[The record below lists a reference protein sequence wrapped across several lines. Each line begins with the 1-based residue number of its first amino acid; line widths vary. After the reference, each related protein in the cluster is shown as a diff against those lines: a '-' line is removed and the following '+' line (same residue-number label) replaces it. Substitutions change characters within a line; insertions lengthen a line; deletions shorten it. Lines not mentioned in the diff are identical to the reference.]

1 MLAIF
6 SRVLPPLIKIP
17 FFAALP
23 IPTIIAVGVARPI
36 AHGHEITRTAI
47 DLRNA
52 SIKAISKA

>member
-6 SRVLPPLIKIP
+6 SKVLPPLIKIP

-23 IPTIIAVGVARPI
+23 IPTIIAVGVASPI
-36 AHGHEITRTAI
+36 AHGHEITSTAI

-52 SIKAISKA
+52 SVKGILKK